1 MGLQKPR
8 RRQEMNIFLG
18 QDPQLCPP
26 RPIYLPS
33 LYLVGFF
40 NAKMYG
46 SNVT

>member
-26 RPIYLPS
+26 KTYLPALS
-33 LYLVGFF
+33 VSGWIL
-40 NAKMYG
+40 
-46 SNVT
+46 